1 MTINELEYQ
10 LEMYIVN
17 NLGWRN
23 TKLTP
28 NDIINSGLNKNTFP
42 IDVICFHYPYFYNTN
57 AFNIDKKIN
66 VDDRIIKRELENNWY
81 KHPQKFDA
89 YLLFKLG
96 DVLIKYFNHRHM
108 DTKLN
113 IWFNDYGYINNAR
126 KYEISYNI
134 STNRLDLILK

>member
-1 MTINELEYQ
+1 MTISELEYQ

-23 TKLTP
+23 MLLAP

-57 AFNIDKKIN
+57 AFNTYKKIN
-66 VDDRIIKRELENNWY
+66 VDDRIIKRELESNWD

-89 YLLFKLG
+89 YLLLKLG

-126 KYEISYNI
+126 KYEFSYDI
-134 STNRLDLILK
+134 STNSLNLNLK